1 MSHSTRCGDTLPL
14 HWFDSLAW
22 LSRQALPLRCLV
34 CDEAGAD
41 GRDLC
46 LACHAA
52 LPWNEHAC
60 PLCALPLPADEPA
73 ERCGSCQH
81 DPPRQSAAA
90 AVFLYA
96 APVDQLLIRF
106 KFHQDLAAGR
116 LLSQLM
122 LQRVPA
128 FATGPLA
135 PVPLHWR
142 RLRSRGYDQALELTR
157 PLARALRQ
165 PLWCGLH
172 RDRLTAAQSDLD
184 ADARRRNLRDAFAVT
199 SPPPSRLT
207 LVDDVMTTGAT
218 LDAAAHAVERAGL
231 PDAALWVCAR
241 VP

>member
-1 MSHSTRCGDTLPL
+1 MSHSTRCGDTLPF
-14 HWFDSLAW
+14 HWFHSLAW
-22 LSRQALPLRCLV
+22 LARQALPLRCLV
-34 CDEAGAD
+34 CEEPGAD

-52 LPWNEHAC
+52 LPWNDHAC
-60 PLCALPLPADEPA
+60 PLCALPLPAHEPA
-73 ERCGSCQH
+73 ERCGSCLH
-81 DPPRQSAAA
+81 EPPRQSAAA

-122 LQRVPA
+122 LQRVPTFVA
-128 FATGPLA
+128 GPLA

-165 PLWCGLH
+165 PLWRGLQ
-172 RDRLTAAQSDLD
+172 RDRLTAAQSRLD
-184 ADARRRNLRDAFAVT
+184 ADARRDNLRDAFAVT
-199 SPPPSRLT
+199 APPPARLT
-207 LVDDVMTTGAT
+207 VVDDVMTTGAT
-218 LDAAAHAVERAGL
+218 LDAVVHAVQRAGL
-231 PDAALWVCAR
+231 PDVALWVCAR

>member
-1 MSHSTRCGDTLPL
+1 MTCERPATIFVIPVMNFC
-14 HWFDSLAW
+14 
-22 LSRQALPLRCLV
+22 RQRQELW
-34 CDEAGAD
+34 
-41 GRDLC
+41 
-46 LACHAA
+46 AC
-52 LPWNEHAC
+52 
-60 PLCALPLPADEPA
+60 
-73 ERCGSCQH
+73 
-81 DPPRQSAAA
+81 
-90 AVFLYA
+90 VA

-157 PLARALRQ
+157 PVARALRQ
-165 PLWCGLH
+165 PLWRGLH

-184 ADARRRNLRDAFAVT
+184 ADARRRNLRDAFAVI

-207 LVDDVMTTGAT
+207 IVDDVMTTGAT
-218 LDAAAHAVERAGL
+218 LDAAVHAVQRAGL